1 MGKGNEDLKLLTQ
14 SHIVS
19 LGLEKD
25 ILVTKTGCLD
35 QCEYGPMVL
44 VYPDGKWFSGMDERS
59 VRTLVEQIRDGKELL
74 PRNLFYQIEQ
84 KRG

>member
-44 VYPDGKWFSGMDERS
+44 LYPEGTWYSGMDEKS

>member
-44 VYPDGKWFSGMDERS
+44 LYPEGAWYSGMDERS